1 MSIVLINVGWCC
13 RFGVIGFIRIEP
25 KFVRKYKE
33 GAAFFGQVEESGG
46 GIENYQV
53 SFYLIFFY
61 EIFIDYFVKNTN
73 ISYFQ

>member
-1 MSIVLINVGWCC
+1 
-13 RFGVIGFIRIEP
+13 
-25 KFVRKYKE
+25 VRKYKE

-61 EIFIDYFVKNTN
+61 EIFIDYFAKNTN